1 MAFVE
6 ELSFKSAD
14 EVTTIHGYCW
24 KPEGKP
30 KAVVHICHGMVE
42 YIERYEELAQF
53 LCEQGYVVYG
63 ADTLGHGKSVVN
75 NHCFGYFGD
84 HNGNWKLLSD
94 MVLLQGL
101 AKRAYPGI
109 PYYILGHSFGSLMVR
124 EFVERFPD
132 SVDGMILLGTMY
144 KNTATAMSGKLLC
157 NGIALVKKDG
167 YRYRSSFMNDLA
179 IGGYDK
185 HFKEEDLRNS
195 WLSRDREEVNKY
207 NASPECNFIFTVG
220 AYRDMMTALLESNS
234 KKNLERL
241 DKEMPILLMAGD
253 KDPVGDFGK
262 GPKRLYR
269 KYKALGLD
277 CRIRIYKD
285 SRHELLHDLDKKLV
299 YKDLL
304 KWLNYYTD
312 DPKERSRR

>member
-1 MAFVE
+1 MAVRE

-24 KPEGKP
+24 KPEGRP
-30 KAVVHICHGMVE
+30 KAVVQVCHGMVE
-42 YIERYEELAQF
+42 YIERYEELAER
-53 LCEQGYVVYG
+53 LCAQGYVVYG
-63 ADTLGHGKSVVN
+63 ADTLGHGRSVVN
-75 NHCFGYFGD
+75 KNCFGYFGE

-144 KNTATAMSGKLLC
+144 HTNVTAMTGKLLC
-157 NGIALVKKDG
+157 NLIAAVRKDG
-167 YRYRSSFMNDLA
+167 YRYRSTFMNDLA
-179 IGGYDK
+179 IGRLDK
-185 HFKEEDLRNS
+185 HFKEENLRNS

-207 NASPECNFIFTVG
+207 NAKPECNFIFTIG
-220 AYRDMMTALLESNS
+220 AYRDMMTAILESNN
-234 KKNLERL
+234 KKNLERMN
-241 DKEMPILLMAGD
+241 KEMPILLQAGD
-253 KDPVGDFGK
+253 KDPVGNFGR
-262 GPKRLYR
+262 GPKQLYKIYKSLGLECRLRLY
-269 KYKALGLD
+269 KN
-277 CRIRIYKD
+277 
-285 SRHELLHDLDKKLV
+285 SRHELLHDLDREKV

-304 KWLNYYTD
+304 KWLNYYVN
-312 DPKERSRR
+312 